1 MKVHGLKQLLLST
14 CYDKLNK
21 LSETN
26 ELIILPNLNIHNLAA
41 TCSMTIKGRLSS
53 VLEVDPEIIYNYCLQ
68 IIWQLFAVQFI

>member
-14 CYDKLNK
+14 CYNKLNK

-26 ELIILPNLNIHNLAA
+26 ELIILPNLNLHNLAA
-41 TCSMTIKGRLSS
+41 TCSMTIKGR
-53 VLEVDPEIIYNYCLQ
+53 LEVDPEIIYNYCLQ